1 MYQHLTDWETHAE
14 NMQISVCFCK
24 TCICLKNLEN
34 IQISVNMIN
43 RLDITDEY
51 SVKCDFI
58 LNTVT
63 FIDAALNIS
72 LRKLWKCNV
81 LWFYLFGQGVPNE
94 TKGTINLKGDLIKF
108 CEIFTKITLELPK
121 NSQKPF
127 FKCKKLVINTTKCDL
142 CLFLHKMCCKMVW
155 KFCEVWKILRELA
168 FRWVKFHE
176 ILSLSVRYGMY
187 DLMILFFR
195 FVYMN

>member
-94 TKGTINLKGDLIKF
+94 TKGTINLKRPFWKFWVAGFVCFSTADTSYKFWCRFGIPLDRRPNSHRAKITARLIK
-108 CEIFTKITLELPK
+108 LGNK
-121 NSQKPF
+121 NW
-127 FKCKKLVINTTKCDL
+127 LVL
-142 CLFLHKMCCKMVW
+142 VFWHRHHL
-155 KFCEVWKILRELA
+155 
-168 FRWVKFHE
+168 
-176 ILSLSVRYGMY
+176 
-187 DLMILFFR
+187 
-195 FVYMN
+195 

>member
-1 MYQHLTDWETHAE
+1 MFQHLTCWETHVE

-63 FIDAALNIS
+63 FIDAALNVS

-94 TKGTINLKGDLIKF
+94 TKGTINLNRIACHRSLLVGLSQTPKVTQQSRFHTRDQRNLLTIRPGKSTKSVSWAGQRCIRVTVSDLQ
-108 CEIFTKITLELPK
+108 CVGAGG
-121 NSQKPF
+121 Q
-127 FKCKKLVINTTKCDL
+127 
-142 CLFLHKMCCKMVW
+142 
-155 KFCEVWKILRELA
+155 
-168 FRWVKFHE
+168 
-176 ILSLSVRYGMY
+176 
-187 DLMILFFR
+187 
-195 FVYMN
+195 

>member
-51 SVKCDFI
+51 SVKCDLI
-58 LNTVT
+58 LNTIT

-94 TKGTINLKGDLIKF
+94 TKGMINL
-108 CEIFTKITLELPK
+108 
-121 NSQKPF
+121 NSQQ
-127 FKCKKLVINTTKCDL
+127 IG
-142 CLFLHKMCCKMVW
+142 
-155 KFCEVWKILRELA
+155 
-168 FRWVKFHE
+168 
-176 ILSLSVRYGMY
+176 LSLTWAKTPNTGFLVTG
-187 DLMILFFR
+187 L
-195 FVYMN
+195 VYF